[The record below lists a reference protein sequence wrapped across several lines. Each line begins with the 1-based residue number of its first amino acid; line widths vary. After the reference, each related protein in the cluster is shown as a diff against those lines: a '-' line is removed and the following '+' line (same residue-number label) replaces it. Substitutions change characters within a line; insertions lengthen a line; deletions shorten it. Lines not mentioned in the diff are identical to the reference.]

1 MSPPVSLNN
10 YSHVHKISVSSPFY
24 VSDDS
29 WPILEDNS
37 IFLAMDQILSDFD
50 ADIFQQEN
58 SSVSK
63 SGFDETLPK
72 NNVSSVSHGASANP
86 CSVQEESILLTKENT
101 SNFEFNSV
109 LEKENSS
116 LILEALESLCPIL
129 EGGRLL
135 SSNFEDLDPNIFLE
149 QESLPFEPSNYGEL
163 PGQSLNNCNEGNLSN
178 CFEASDNSLQLL
190 DQQETSAVASPNI
203 DKRLLEDQQVIGK
216 RKERKHKLKSV
227 QIDQVKVM
235 QINEEDGQ
243 INQEKVVQ
251 LNEEDGPISKRQEHN
266 EKEKARR
273 MMLNTSYLALGAL
286 LPADSRRKKV
296 QSSTTLHHFITFCFY
311 ELLHLGST

>member
-1 MSPPVSLNN
+1 MPIYFSK
-10 YSHVHKISVSSPFY
+10 KILP
-24 VSDDS
+24 
-29 WPILEDNS
+29 
-37 IFLAMDQILSDFD
+37 
-50 ADIFQQEN
+50 
-58 SSVSK
+58 VSK

-72 NNVSSVSHGASANP
+72 NNVSSVLHGASANP

-101 SNFEFNSV
+101 
-109 LEKENSS
+109 KE
-116 LILEALESLCPIL
+116 
-129 EGGRLL
+129 GRLL

-149 QESLPFEPSNYGEL
+149 QESSPFEPCNCGERQ
-163 PGQSLNNCNEGNLSN
+163 GQSLNNCNEGNLSN

-203 DKRLLEDQQVIGK
+203 DKRLLEDQQVIDK
-216 RKERKHKLKSV
+216 RKERKHKLKRV
-227 QIDQVKVM
+227 QIDQVKVV
-235 QINEEDGQ
+235 QLNEEDGQ

-311 ELLHLGST
+311 ELFAFRINLRS